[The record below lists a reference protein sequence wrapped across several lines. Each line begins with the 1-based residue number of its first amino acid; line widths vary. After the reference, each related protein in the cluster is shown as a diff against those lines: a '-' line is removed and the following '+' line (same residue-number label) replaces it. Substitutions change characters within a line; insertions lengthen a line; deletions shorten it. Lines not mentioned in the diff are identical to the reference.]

1 MNISAPFIHRPVAT
15 FLLALG
21 LLLTGI
27 VAVRFLPVAP
37 LPSVDIP
44 TIVVFAARPGADPE
58 TMAASIAAPLERRLG
73 EIPGVTEI
81 TSTSSTGST
90 SIVVQFDIDRPIEG
104 AAHDVQAAINAAYSD
119 LPPDLPT
126 RPYYRKFNPAEAPIL
141 TLSLTSDVL
150 STAQVYDAADTIL
163 AQRLSQVEGVAQV
176 QVNGAEKPA
185 VRVRLNPAAL
195 RAAGLSSQ
203 DVYTA
208 IRNAN
213 VNGPI
218 GGFEGPLRA
227 ETIELNGQITQAA
240 DYAALVLKTTNGATV
255 RLGDVAEVLNGVAN
269 TKLAAWQ
276 GTRPAILLTLTK
288 TAGANVIDTVDRVR
302 AALPQLLTWIPPDI
316 HMATISDRTT
326 TIRASV
332 HDVEWTLLISIALVL
347 MVVALFMRRL
357 VPTLAAAATV
367 PLSLA
372 GTLGAMYLLGYSLN
386 NFSLMSLTI
395 SVGFVVDD
403 AIVMI
408 ENIFRHQE
416 RGLSPLQ
423 AALVGSRQ
431 IGFTVVSI
439 SISLVAVFIPILFMG
454 GLLGKLFHEFAM
466 VLAIAIGL
474 SAVVSL
480 TLTPMMCGRFMAAEQ
495 RSQRGAHVAPR
506 GVWGWID
513 RGVDRVFNA
522 AQRGYLDSLNSLL
535 RWKWIVLLVT
545 PAIILGI
552 VKLYGHI
559 PKGFLPTQ
567 DTGLLVGGTTASPD
581 ISFEAMAARQK
592 LVVDALLA
600 DPAVG
605 NVGSTIGITSGWSS
619 LNRGQLTVSLRPLA
633 ERKLSSE
640 EVLAR
645 LRPKLMQMSGIQAQ
659 LYSAQD
665 LRGGGR
671 SDGTGFQFVLL
682 DEDLSELRVWTLRLQ
697 EALRGVPGIEDVS
710 SDQDRP
716 GPQANVAID
725 RDAASRLGVPVSA
738 IDAALS
744 NAYSQRQVSI
754 IYTQRNQYRVVLE
767 TLPNLQIDPDLLG
780 RLYVPGAHGQQVPI
794 TSVVRLDLATAPL
807 AVRHQGQFPSASI
820 SFNLKPGISQS
831 DAITLVTDAARN
843 LRMPEGVRTAF
854 AGNAKFLQ
862 QSLSSQP
869 FLIMAAIVSIYIVLG
884 MLYESLIHPLTII
897 STLPSAI
904 LGAFLALLITGGEL
918 NILGII
924 GVVLLLG
931 IVKKNAIMLVDFALE
946 AERELGMTPHAA
958 ILEACRERFRPIMM
972 TTLAALLGAV
982 PLALASGTGSEFRR
996 PLGIAICGGLI
1007 LSQLLTLYTTP
1018 VIYLALERLATG
1030 QRGRAHA
1037 GSAASSD
1044 GTARAPQP
1052 AVAQQVT
1059 EQPAE

>member
-1 MNISAPFIHRPVAT
+1 VNISAPFIHRPVAT

-21 LLLTGI
+21 LLLTGL

-44 TIVVFAARPGADPE
+44 TIVVFAGRPGADPE

-90 SIVVQFDIDRPIEG
+90 SIVIQFDIDRAIEG

-119 LPPDLPT
+119 LPSDLPT

-141 TLSLTSDVL
+141 TLSLTSDIL
-150 STAQVYDAADTIL
+150 NTAQVFDAADTIL
-163 AQRLSQVEGVAQV
+163 AQRLSQVDGVAQV

-208 IRNAN
+208 IRNSN
-213 VNGPI
+213 VNGPV
-218 GGFEGPLRA
+218 GGFQGPLRA
-227 ETIELNGQITQAA
+227 ETIELNGQITQAS
-240 DYAALVLKTTNGATV
+240 DYARLVLKNTGGATV
-255 RLGDVAEVLNGVAN
+255 RLGDVAEVLDSVAN

-276 GTRPAILLTLTK
+276 GTKPAILLTLTK

-302 AALPQLLTWIPPDI
+302 AALPQLLAWIPPDI
-316 HMATISDRTT
+316 HVTTISDRTT

-332 HDVEWTLLISIALVL
+332 TDVEWTLLISIALVL

-357 VPTLAAAATV
+357 VPTLAAAVTV

-386 NFSLMSLTI
+386 NFSLMALTI

-416 RGLSPLQ
+416 RGLSPMQ

-454 GLLGKLFHEFAM
+454 GLLGKLFHEFSM

-474 SAVVSL
+474 SAIVSL
-480 TLTPMMCGRFMAAEQ
+480 TLTPMMCGRFM
-495 RSQRGAHVAPR
+495 GAHVAPR

-513 RGVDRVFNA
+513 RGVDSLFDR
-522 AQRGYLDSLNSLL
+522 AQRGYLRSLDWAL
-535 RWKWIVLLVT
+535 RWRRLMLLVT
-545 PAIILGI
+545 LAVVMGT
-552 VKLYGHI
+552 VKLYGYV
-559 PKGFLPTQ
+559 PKGFLPIQ
-567 DTGLLVGGTTASPD
+567 DTGLIMGNTLASPD
-581 ISFEAMAARQK
+581 ISFDGMAARQK
-592 LVVDALLA
+592 RVVDVLLA
-600 DPAVG
+600 DPAVES
-605 NVGSTIGITSGWSS
+605 VGSTIGITSGWSS
-619 LNRGQLTVSLRPLA
+619 INRGQLTVSLKPLS
-633 ERKLSSE
+633 ERKISSE
-640 EVLAR
+640 EVLKR
-645 LRPKLMQMSGIQAQ
+645 LRPKLVQMADIQAY
-659 LYSAQD
+659 LFSAQD

-671 SDGTGFQFVLL
+671 SGGTGFQFVLL
-682 DEDLSELRVWTLRLQ
+682 DQDLNELREWTLKLQ
-697 EALRGVPGIEDVS
+697 EALRGVKGIEDVS
-710 SDQDRP
+710 TDQDRP
-716 GPQANVAID
+716 GPQANVTID
-725 RDAASRLGVPVSA
+725 RDAASRLGVPMSA

-767 TLPNLQIDPDLLG
+767 TLPGLQIDPALLG
-780 RLYVPGAHGQQVPI
+780 RLYVPGAGGKQVPI
-794 TSVVRLDLATAPL
+794 TSVVRLDRATAPL

-820 SFNLKPGISQS
+820 SFNLLPGTSQS
-831 DAITLVTDAARN
+831 DAIALVTEAARN
-843 LRMPEGVRTAF
+843 LRMPEGVRTEF

-862 QSLSSQP
+862 QSLASQP
-869 FLIMAAIVSIYIVLG
+869 FLIGAAIVSIYIVLG
-884 MLYESLIHPLTII
+884 VLYESLIHPLTII
-897 STLPSAI
+897 STLPSAG
-904 LGAFLALLITGGEL
+904 LGALLAVLVTGGEL
-918 NILGII
+918 NILAII
-924 GVVLLLG
+924 GIVLLMG

-946 AERELGMTPHAA
+946 AERELGMLPHAA

-982 PLALASGTGSEFRR
+982 PLALAAGTGSEFRR

-1007 LSQLLTLYTTP
+1007 VSQILTLYTTP

-1030 QRGRAHA
+1030 RRRRVAVN
-1037 GSAASSD
+1037 
-1044 GTARAPQP
+1044 PQP
-1052 AVAQQVT
+1052 A
-1059 EQPAE
+1059 E

>member
-15 FLLALG
+15 FLLAFG
-21 LLLTGI
+21 LLLAGI

-81 TSTSSTGST
+81 TSTSSTGSS
-90 SIVVQFDIDRPIEG
+90 SIVIQFDIDRPIEG

-119 LPPDLPT
+119 LPSDLPT

-141 TLSLTSDVL
+141 TLALTSDVL
-150 STAQVYDAADTIL
+150 STAQIYDAADTIL

-185 VRVRLNPAAL
+185 VRVRLDPAAL
-195 RAAGLSSQ
+195 RAAGLSSE

-208 IRNAN
+208 IRSAN
-213 VNGPI
+213 VNGAV
-218 GGFEGPLRA
+218 GGFQGPERA
-227 ETIELNGQITQAA
+227 ETIELNGQITQAS
-240 DYAALVLKTTNGATV
+240 DYAALVLKTKNGATV

-276 GTRPAILLTLTK
+276 GTQPAILLTLTK

-302 AALPQLLTWIPPDI
+302 AALPQLLAWLPPDI
-316 HMATISDRTT
+316 HLTTISDRTT

-367 PLSLA
+367 PLSIA

-416 RGLSPLQ
+416 RGLTPLQ
-423 AALVGSRQ
+423 AALVGSKQ

-466 VLAIAIGL
+466 VLTIAIAL

-480 TLTPMMCGRFMAAEQ
+480 TLTPMMCGQFMGP
-495 RSQRGAHVAPR
+495 RVASH
-506 GVWGWID
+506 GVLGWID
-513 RGVDRVFNA
+513 RGVDRVFDA
-522 AQRGYLDSLNSLL
+522 AQRGYLQSLDNLL
-535 RWKWIVLLVT
+535 RWKWLILLVT

-552 VKLYGHI
+552 VELYGYI

-567 DTGLLVGGTTASPD
+567 DTGVLMGGTTASPD
-581 ISFEAMAARQK
+581 ISFDAMAARQK
-592 LVVDALLA
+592 QVVGVLLA
-600 DPAVG
+600 DPAIES
-605 NVGSTIGITSGWSS
+605 VGSVIGITSGWSS
-619 LNRGQLTVSLRPLA
+619 INRGQLTVSLKPLA
-633 ERKLSSE
+633 ERKISSE
-640 EVLAR
+640 DVLAR
-645 LRPKLMQMSGIQAQ
+645 LRPKLMQMSGIETQ

-671 SDGTGFQFVLL
+671 SGGTGLQFVLL
-682 DEDLSELRVWTLRLQ
+682 DEDLNELRVWTLKLQ
-697 EALRGVPGIEDVS
+697 EALRNVAGIEDIA

-716 GPQANVAID
+716 GPQANVVID

-780 RLYVPGAHGQQVPI
+780 RLYVPGTGGCGARAVPFGELAALPACQQVPI
-794 TSVVRLDLATAPL
+794 TSVVRLDRATAPL
-807 AVRHQGQFPSASI
+807 AVKHQGQFPAASI
-820 SFNLKPGISQS
+820 SFNRKPGTSQG
-831 DAITLVTDAARN
+831 DAITLVTDTVRN

-854 AGNAKFLQ
+854 AGDAKFLQ

-884 MLYESLIHPLTII
+884 VLYESLIHPLTII

-904 LGAFLALLITGGEL
+904 LGAFLALLLTGGEL
-918 NILGII
+918 NVLAII

-972 TTLAALLGAV
+972 TTLAALLGAI

-1007 LSQLLTLYTTP
+1007 LSQILTLYTTP

-1030 QRGRAHA
+1030 RRGRRQITTQIT
-1037 GSAASSD
+1037 G
-1044 GTARAPQP
+1044 
-1052 AVAQQVT
+1052 
-1059 EQPAE
+1059 QPAE